1 MEKIYVLSFRY
12 TEEGAWDE
20 NDEQH
25 IDIIAV
31 SSSIEALHHR
41 VYDWFREYSFNIPD
55 DDEGAEKW
63 LEENEG
69 IGGWWDDT
77 RRNFHFNDDEGDFWI
92 EEVDLL
98 K

>member
-20 NDEQH
+20 NDEKH

-31 SSSIEALHHR
+31 SSSIEALRHR
-41 VYDWFREYSFNIPD
+41 VYDWFRDYRFNIPD

-77 RRNFHFNDDEGDFWI
+77 RTNFHFNDDERDFWI
-92 EEVDLL
+92 EEVEFL